1 MEGLALF
8 TNQELLDELLD
19 RFESAFFIGKQED
32 LNGDADLPSE
42 QSRFPVIQA
51 GKGEARDMIFLLKI
65 SEREIMDEFMKSESG
80 PEPWEM

>member
-8 TNQELLDELLD
+8 TNQELLDELLE
-19 RFESAFFIGKQED
+19 RFESAFFIGKQAD
-32 LNGDADLPSE
+32 LNGETSE
-42 QSRFPVIQA
+42 SPEGARYPVIQA

-65 SEREIMDEFMKSESG
+65 TEREIMDEFLESESG